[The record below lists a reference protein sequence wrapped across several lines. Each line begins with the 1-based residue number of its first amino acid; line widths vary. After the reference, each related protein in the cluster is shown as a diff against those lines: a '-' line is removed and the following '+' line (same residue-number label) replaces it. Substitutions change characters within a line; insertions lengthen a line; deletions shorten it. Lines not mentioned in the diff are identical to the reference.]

1 MDFPF
6 ERQNERTEIK
16 VCVIKWKLTDLEIEI
31 TVVVIVMLK
40 TLSKPSL
47 IQFLLDNCLF
57 NKVFVGKLPQ
67 ILILN

>member
-31 TVVVIVMLK
+31 TVVVVVMLK
-40 TLSKPSL
+40 TLETKPDS
-47 IQFLLDNCLF
+47 I
-57 NKVFVGKLPQ
+57 P
-67 ILILN
+67 IR

>member
-31 TVVVIVMLK
+31 TVVVIVMLE
-40 TLSKPSL
+40 TLLKPSQ
-47 IQFLLDNCLF
+47 IQFVLDNCLF

-67 ILILN
+67 SLIVT